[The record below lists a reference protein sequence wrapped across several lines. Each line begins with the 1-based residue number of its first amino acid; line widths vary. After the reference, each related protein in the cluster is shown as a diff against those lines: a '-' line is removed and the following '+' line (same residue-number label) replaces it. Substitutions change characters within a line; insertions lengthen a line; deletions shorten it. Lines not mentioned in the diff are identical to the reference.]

1 MVSRQTRE
9 LVRQRAQF
17 LCEYCHSPECIS
29 PDRFTIDHTRPQSKG
44 GTDELDNL
52 ALCCH
57 RCNER
62 RSNNMVGV
70 DSVTGTIVPLFNPRQ
85 QSWKEHFIW
94 TKGSTEILAH
104 TPIGQATCDRLDFND
119 IRYPIEDSIS
129 KIRQLWV
136 KAGWHPPI
144 DDSTFE
150 S

>member
-29 PDRFTIDHTRPQSKG
+29 PDRFTIDHTCPQSKG
-44 GTDELDNL
+44 GTDEFYNL

-62 RSNNMVGV
+62 RGNNIVSI
-70 DSVTGTIVPLFNPRQ
+70 DPATGTIVPLFNPRQ
-85 QSWKEHFIW
+85 QSWGDHFIW
-94 TKGSTEILAH
+94 TKGSTEILGN
-104 TPIGQATCDRLDFND
+104 TPIGRATCDRLDFND
-119 IRYPIEDSIS
+119 TRYPFEDSIR
-129 KIRQLWV
+129 KIRQMWV

-144 DDSTFE
+144 DDPMIDE
-150 S
+150 

>member
-17 LCEYCHSPECIS
+17 LCEYCHSPESIS
-29 PDRFTIDHTRPQSKG
+29 PDRFTIDHTCPQSKG
-44 GTDELDNL
+44 GTDEFYNL

-62 RSNNMVGV
+62 RGNNIVSI
-70 DSVTGTIVPLFNPRQ
+70 DPATGMIVPLFNPRQ
-85 QSWKEHFIW
+85 QSWGDHFIW
-94 TKGSTEILAH
+94 SNRSTEILSH
-104 TPIGQATCDRLDFND
+104 TPIGRATCDRLDFND
-119 IRYPIEDSIS
+119 TRYPFEDSIR

-144 DDSTFE
+144 DDPTIDP
-150 S
+150 